1 MGRMATKQEI
11 KELQILKQHK
21 EKEMIIVRFE
31 YGNSD
36 LTRLGKYTAM
46 VTFRKT
52 ATSDNITV
60 TGYGNMKHKALENA
74 MQKIAVLM
82 TDYKKNRLRKTA

>member
-1 MGRMATKQEI
+1 
-11 KELQILKQHK
+11 
-21 EKEMIIVRFE
+21 MIIVRFE

-36 LTRLGKYTAM
+36 IYRLGKFTAT

-52 ATSDNITV
+52 VTGDNITV
-60 TGYGNMKHKALENA
+60 TGYGNMKFKALENA

-82 TDYKKNRLRKTA
+82 TNNKRKVA

>member
-1 MGRMATKQEI
+1 M
-11 KELQILKQHK
+11 IL
-21 EKEMIIVRFE
+21 VRFE

-36 LTRLGKYTAM
+36 IHRLGKFTSK

-82 TDYKKNRLRKTA
+82 THTKKNSLKKSA

>member
-1 MGRMATKQEI
+1 M
-11 KELQILKQHK
+11 IL
-21 EKEMIIVRFE
+21 VRFE

-36 LTRLGKYTAM
+36 LKRLGKYTAS

-52 ATSDNITV
+52 ITSDNLTV

-82 TDYKKNRLRKTA
+82 TNHKTKAKVA

>member
-1 MGRMATKQEI
+1 MGRMATKLEI

-21 EKEMIIVRFE
+21 ESKMIIVRFE
-31 YGNSD
+31 YGNSEIK
-36 LTRLGKYTAM
+36 RIGKYTAM

-82 TDYKKNRLRKTA
+82 TNHKKSLKKSA

>member
-1 MGRMATKQEI
+1 MATKFE
-11 KELQILKQHK
+11 LKQLEK
-21 EKEMIIVRFE
+21 MKREKERKMIIVRFE
-31 YGNSD
+31 YGNSE
-36 LTRLGKYTAM
+36 LKRLGKYTAM

-74 MQKIAVLM
+74 MQKIAVLI
-82 TDYKKNRLRKTA
+82 TNYKKNSLKKSA